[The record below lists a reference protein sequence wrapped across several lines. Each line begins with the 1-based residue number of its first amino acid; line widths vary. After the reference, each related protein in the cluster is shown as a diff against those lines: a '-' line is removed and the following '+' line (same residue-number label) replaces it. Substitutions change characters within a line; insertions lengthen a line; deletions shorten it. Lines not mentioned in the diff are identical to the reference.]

1 MDEFKREWFEK
12 DYYKTLG
19 VPRTASQKDITKAY
33 RKLAREYH
41 PDSNSSPQAEEKFKE
56 VSSAYSVLKDKD
68 TRSRYDEA
76 QRLGTFQSG
85 PGPGAPGGEGQFHF
99 ETRDF
104 NRGFGNIFGRG
115 GRGFGFRGGW
125 PQDGEDLRTDIS
137 ISFEEA
143 ISGAEVIL
151 QLPGMAEFTLRVP
164 PLVADGALI
173 KAAGRGEAGSNGG
186 NRGDLF
192 VRVKVGK
199 HPTFEREGLNLRMKQ
214 EISFAEAALGG
225 NVIVPTYHGESVTMV
240 IPPGTQSGSTLR
252 LRKRGLENKGSVGDQ
267 FVRVEVKV
275 PTSLSRKQRK
285 ALETFAEE
293 FKD

>member
-1 MDEFKREWFEK
+1 MTKRKGWA
-12 DYYKTLG
+12 LSNLA
-19 VPRTASQKDITKAY
+19 P
-33 RKLAREYH
+33 AREL
-41 PDSNSSPQAEEKFKE
+41 QA
-56 VSSAYSVLKDKD
+56 
-68 TRSRYDEA
+68 
-76 QRLGTFQSG
+76 
-85 PGPGAPGGEGQFHF
+85 GEGQFHF

-104 NRGFGNIFGRG
+104 SRGFGNIFGRG

-151 QLPGMAEFTLRVP
+151 QVPGMAEFTLRVP

-225 NVIVPTYHGESVTMV
+225 NVIVPTYNGESVTMV
-240 IPPGTQSGSTLR
+240 IPPGHAVGQHIAIAQKRFGKQGLCRGSVRKSGSESSHRSQPQAAQSLGNFCRRVQR
-252 LRKRGLENKGSVGDQ
+252 L
-267 FVRVEVKV
+267 
-275 PTSLSRKQRK
+275 KQRQL
-285 ALETFAEE
+285 ACGLA
-293 FKD
+293 

>member
-1 MDEFKREWFEK
+1 MDEFKRDWFEK

-33 RKLAREYH
+33 RKLARKYH

-56 VSSAYSVLKDKD
+56 ISVAYSVLKDKE

-85 PGPGAPGGEGQFHF
+85 PGPAGGGSHFHF
-99 ETRDF
+99 ETSDF
-104 NRGFGNIFGRG
+104 GRGFGNIFGRG

-125 PQDGEDLRTDIS
+125 PQDGEDLRTEIS
-137 ISFEEA
+137 ISFEDA
-143 ISGAEVIL
+143 ISGIEVPL
-151 QLPGMAEFTLRVP
+151 KLSGMSEFTLRVP
-164 PLVADGALI
+164 PLVEDGALI
-173 KAAGRGEAGSNGG
+173 KAAGRGKAGANGG
-186 NRGDLF
+186 SSGDLF

-199 HPTFEREGLNLRMKQ
+199 HPVFEREGLNLRIKQ
-214 EISFAEAALGG
+214 EISFADAALGG
-225 NVIVPTYHGESVTMV
+225 EIPVPTYEGDSVTMV

-252 LRKRGLENKGSVGDQ
+252 LRKQGLKNKSSAGDQ
-267 FVRVEVKV
+267 FVKVEVKV

>member
-1 MDEFKREWFEK
+1 MDEFKRDWFEK

-19 VPRTASQKDITKAY
+19 VPRAASQKDITKAY
-33 RKLAREYH
+33 RKLARKYH
-41 PDSNSSPQAEEKFKE
+41 PDSNASPQSEEKFKE
-56 VSSAYSVLKDKD
+56 ISAAYSVLKDKE

-85 PGPGAPGGEGQFHF
+85 PGPGAGQGHFNF
-99 ETRDF
+99 ETSDF

-125 PQDGEDLRTDIS
+125 PQDGEDLRTEIS
-137 ISFEEA
+137 ISFEDA
-143 ISGAEVIL
+143 ISGTEVPL
-151 QLPGMAEFTLRVP
+151 KLPGMSEFTLRVP

-173 KAAGRGEAGSNGG
+173 KAAGRGRAGANGG
-186 NRGDLF
+186 SSGDLF
-192 VRVKVGK
+192 VRVIVGK
-199 HPTFEREGLNLRMKQ
+199 HPTFEREGLNLRIKQ
-214 EISFAEAALGG
+214 EISFADAALGG
-225 NVIVPTYHGESVTMV
+225 EISVPTYDGDLVTMV

-252 LRKRGLENKGSVGDQ
+252 LRKHGLKNKSSVGDQ
-267 FVRVEVKV
+267 FVKVEVKV

-285 ALETFAEE
+285 ALETFAQE

>member
-33 RKLAREYH
+33 RKLARQYH

-56 VSSAYSVLKDKD
+56 VSAAYSVLKDKD
-68 TRSRYDEA
+68 ARSRYDEA

-85 PGPGAPGGEGQFHF
+85 PGPGSPGSEGHFHF

-104 NRGFGNIFGRG
+104 SRGFGNLFGRG

-125 PQDGEDLRTDIS
+125 PQDGGDLRTEID

-143 ISGAEVIL
+143 VSGTEVPL
-151 QLPGMAEFTLRVP
+151 NLPGMAEFTLRVP

-225 NVIVPTYHGESVTMV
+225 NITVPTYNGESVTMV

>member
-19 VPRTASQKDITKAY
+19 VSRTASQKDITKAY
-33 RKLAREYH
+33 RKLARKYH
-41 PDSNSSPQAEEKFKE
+41 PDSNSSSQAEEKFKE
-56 VSSAYSVLKDKD
+56 VSAAYSVLKDKN

-76 QRLGTFQSG
+76 QKLGTFQSG
-85 PGPGAPGGEGQFHF
+85 PGPGAAGGDGHF
-99 ETRDF
+99 RFDTQDF
-104 NRGFGNIFGRG
+104 GRGFSNLFGRG

-125 PQDGEDLRTDIS
+125 PQDGGDLRTEID

-143 ISGAEVIL
+143 ISGAEIPL
-151 QLPGMAEFTLRVP
+151 NLPGMAEFTLRVP
-164 PLVADGALI
+164 PLVTDGALI
-173 KAAGRGEAGSNGG
+173 KASGRGKAGSNGG

-225 NVIVPTYHGESVTMV
+225 NVIVPTYQGESVTMV

-267 FVRVEVKV
+267 LVRVEVKI

>member
-19 VPRTASQKDITKAY
+19 VARTASQKEITKVY
-33 RKLAREYH
+33 RKLARKYH

-56 VSSAYSVLKDKD
+56 ISSAYSVLKDKS

-76 QRLGTFQSG
+76 QKLGTFQSG
-85 PGPGAPGGEGQFHF
+85 PGAAGGDGHF
-99 ETRDF
+99 RFDTQD
-104 NRGFGNIFGRG
+104 FGRG
-115 GRGFGFRGGW
+115 FSNLFGRAGRGFGFRGGW
-125 PQDGEDLRTDIS
+125 PQDGGDLRTELD

-143 ISGAEVIL
+143 ISGAEIPL
-151 QLPGMAEFTLRVP
+151 NLPGMAEFTLRVP
-164 PLVADGALI
+164 PLVTDGALI
-173 KAAGRGEAGSNGG
+173 KASGRGKAGSNGG
-186 NRGDLF
+186 KPGDLF

-267 FVRVEVKV
+267 LVRVEVKV

>member
-33 RKLAREYH
+33 RKLARKYH

-56 VSSAYSVLKDKD
+56 VSAAYSVLKDKD
-68 TRSRYDEA
+68 TRGRYDEA

-85 PGPGAPGGEGQFHF
+85 PGPRSPGGDGHFHF

-104 NRGFGNIFGRG
+104 SRGFGNLFGRG

-125 PQDGEDLRTDIS
+125 PQDGGDLRTEID

-143 ISGAEVIL
+143 ISGAEVPL
-151 QLPGMAEFTLRVP
+151 NLPGMTEFTLRVP

-173 KAAGRGEAGSNGG
+173 KAAGRGKSGSNGG
-186 NRGDLF
+186 TRGDLF

-199 HPTFEREGLNLRMKQ
+199 HHTFEREGLNLRMKQ

-267 FVRVEVKV
+267 FVRVEVKI

-285 ALETFAEE
+285 ALETFAQE

>member
-1 MDEFKREWFEK
+1 MDEFKREWLEK

-33 RKLAREYH
+33 RKLARKYH

-56 VSSAYSVLKDKD
+56 VSGAYSVLKDKD

-85 PGPGAPGGEGQFHF
+85 PGPGAAGSDGHFHF
-99 ETRDF
+99 ETQDF
-104 NRGFGNIFGRG
+104 SRGFGNIFGRG
-115 GRGFGFRGGW
+115 SRGFGFRGW
-125 PQDGEDLRTDIS
+125 PQDGEDLRTEIS
-137 ISFEEA
+137 ISFEDA
-143 ISGAEVIL
+143 ISGTQVPL
-151 QLPGMAEFTLRVP
+151 KLPGMAEFTLRVP
-164 PLVADGALI
+164 PLVSDGALI
-173 KAAGRGEAGSNGG
+173 KASGRGKAGSNGG

-225 NVIVPTYHGESVTMV
+225 NILVPTYAGESVTMV

-252 LRKRGLENKGSVGDQ
+252 LRKHGLENKGSVGDQ
-267 FVRVEVKV
+267 FVKVEVKV
-275 PTSLSRKQRK
+275 PTSLSRQQRR

>member
-1 MDEFKREWFEK
+1 MDEFKRDWFEK

-19 VPRTASQKDITKAY
+19 IPRTASQKDITKAY
-33 RKLAREYH
+33 RKLARKYH

-56 VSSAYSVLKDKD
+56 ISAAYSVLKDKE

-85 PGPGAPGGEGQFHF
+85 PGPGAAGGEGRFHF
-99 ETRDF
+99 ETSDF

-125 PQDGEDLRTDIS
+125 PQDGEDLRTEIS
-137 ISFEEA
+137 ISFEDA
-143 ISGAEVIL
+143 ISGTEVPL
-151 QLPGMAEFTLRVP
+151 KLPGMAEFTLRVP

-173 KAAGRGEAGSNGG
+173 KAAGRGRAGANGG
-186 NRGDLF
+186 SSGDLF

-199 HPTFEREGLNLRMKQ
+199 HPAFEREGLNLRIKQ

-225 NVIVPTYHGESVTMV
+225 EISVPTYEGDSVTMV

-252 LRKRGLENKGSVGDQ
+252 LRKRGLKNKSSVGDQ
-267 FVRVEVKV
+267 FVKVEVKV

-285 ALETFAEE
+285 ALETFAQE